1 MTLQEQKKAIED
13 RAVNGVG
20 FVQFDKMRVKVRVI
34 DSRKSF
40 GRDDVL
46 VTPVAGD
53 GEQWVDLTR
62 LMIA

>member
-1 MTLQEQKKAIED
+1 MTAQEQKKAIED
-13 RAVNGVG
+13 RTVNGVG